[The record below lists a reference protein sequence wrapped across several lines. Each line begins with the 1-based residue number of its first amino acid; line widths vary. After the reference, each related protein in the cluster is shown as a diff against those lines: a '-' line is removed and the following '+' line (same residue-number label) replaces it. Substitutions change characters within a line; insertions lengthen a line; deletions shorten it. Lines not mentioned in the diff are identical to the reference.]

1 MAEYSRQKLEML
13 ENAVLTKSPKEVSVI
28 FKQLG
33 DLLNTSRAL
42 GLACRFRGLD
52 YVKALV
58 EGGANF
64 SYTRLAGTGGYYT
77 IYYWLAPLE
86 INSAIRSAAFLD
98 IQDRFF
104 TNCVS
109 NTSIRR
115 EEIKD
120 FSVLPM
126 EERVEIT
133 KYLCENREKICLDI
147 NELLFYSI
155 MSGSKQITKVL
166 KEYGAVFSEKRVK
179 ALTDGGHGF
188 EWLEFCN
195 MSNGLKDKEYIDVLS
210 GIIEETGGKTLHYTE
225 AIYWGNYNSYY
236 NQTRMFQPEIF
247 KFILEHF
254 NQKKMNKTQLMKG
267 AIDENSVD
275 CLKICIDNGWL
286 KMPAKRD
293 EMIKYASEKNK
304 TECTAFLLEFK
315 NRTADLAAEHEKA
328 EKKMLRELNADP
340 NSVFEL
346 KKLWSYEKRE
356 DGAVVIIRYK
366 GSRTEIAVPEK
377 IGSSVVAEIGE
388 YAFSPSAP
396 RLRWEQ
402 RDFRKTITKI
412 TLPKTIEVIGSDAF
426 SGCESLTEINIPDGV
441 SRIGESAFSYCRNL
455 TEIKLPASVKE
466 IGKSAFSACES
477 LHNISLPSG
486 IAEIGEFTFDGCNSL
501 KSVNIPNTVLKIGR
515 MAFQRCYALEKIV
528 VPEGVEEIG
537 DRAFV
542 SCTHLKSVILPES
555 VRKIKNFTYK
565 GREPQ
570 TVFCDDKNLTVTVS
584 PKSYSEKYCKRN
596 NIPYMIESEKTRI

>member
-1 MAEYSRQKLEML
+1 
-13 ENAVLTKSPKEVSVI
+13 
-28 FKQLG
+28 
-33 DLLNTSRAL
+33 
-42 GLACRFRGLD
+42 
-52 YVKALV
+52 
-58 EGGANF
+58 
-64 SYTRLAGTGGYYT
+64 
-77 IYYWLAPLE
+77 
-86 INSAIRSAAFLD
+86 
-98 IQDRFF
+98 
-104 TNCVS
+104 
-109 NTSIRR
+109 
-115 EEIKD
+115 
-120 FSVLPM
+120 
-126 EERVEIT
+126 
-133 KYLCENREKICLDI
+133 
-147 NELLFYSI
+147 
-155 MSGSKQITKVL
+155 
-166 KEYGAVFSEKRVK
+166 
-179 ALTDGGHGF
+179 
-188 EWLEFCN
+188 
-195 MSNGLKDKEYIDVLS
+195 
-210 GIIEETGGKTLHYTE
+210 
-225 AIYWGNYNSYY
+225 
-236 NQTRMFQPEIF
+236 
-247 KFILEHF
+247 
-254 NQKKMNKTQLMKG
+254 
-267 AIDENSVD
+267 
-275 CLKICIDNGWL
+275 
-286 KMPAKRD
+286 MPAKRD

-388 YAFSPSAP
+388 YAFSPAAP

-402 RDFRKTITKI
+402 
-412 TLPKTIEVIGSDAF
+412 
-426 SGCESLTEINIPDGV
+426 
-441 SRIGESAFSYCRNL
+441 SAFSYCRNL
-455 TEIKLPASVKE
+455 TEIKLPASVTE

-486 IAEIGEFTFDGCNSL
+486 IAEIGEFTFGGCNSL

-596 NIPYMIESEKTRI
+596 NIPYMIESEKNRI